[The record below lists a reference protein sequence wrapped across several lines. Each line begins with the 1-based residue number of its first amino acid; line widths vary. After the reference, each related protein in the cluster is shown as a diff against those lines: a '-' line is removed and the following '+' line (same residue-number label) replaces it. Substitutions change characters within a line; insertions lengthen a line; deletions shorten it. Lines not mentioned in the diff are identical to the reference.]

1 MKCLHRNRLG
11 TSHHLLVRC
20 AGVLT
25 KYIHRAAISG
35 CPEESYQQEQGTAP
49 AVFALQPGAC
59 NAVRRSGTYRQL
71 KPTGG
76 KAAGSDT
83 RGYFPRLLTSPS
95 TL

>member
-1 MKCLHRNRLG
+1 MKCLHRNRGRERHPL
-11 TSHHLLVRC
+11 S
-20 AGVLT
+20 
-25 KYIHRAAISG
+25 
-35 CPEESYQQEQGTAP
+35 
-49 AVFALQPGAC
+49 LQPGAC

-83 RGYFPRLLTSPS
+83 RGYFPRLLTSPC